1 MRVLYFTRDYTPH
14 DWRFLNALTETEHKV
29 FYLRLEQQGM
39 PLEDRPLPPQIEVI
53 PWQGGRKPLRL
64 KDFPRL
70 FMDLKRVIRHIH
82 PDLVHAGPIQTAA
95 FLTALS
101 GFQPLVSMSW
111 GYDLLRDAER
121 NAFWRWIT
129 RYTLARSAVLVG
141 DCDAVGARARAYG
154 MRAERI
160 VTFPWGV
167 DLKHFIPTLS
177 EEERLSFRR
186 RWGWGEQAFVLISV
200 RAWEPIYG
208 VEELAHAFVQ
218 VSRELPQVCLIMLG
232 NGSLAGRIHRIFL
245 QGGVLDRVQFPG
257 QVSQANLPLY
267 YRTADLYLSASH
279 SDGTSISLLEA
290 MACGRPVLVSDIP
303 GNREWVSDGVQGW
316 LFESGNAEALASA
329 IRRAVEERERLP
341 QMGEAARSLAERRA
355 DWSQNFQHLLEAY
368 RLAASL
374 VEKPRTAG

>member
-14 DWRFLNALTETEHKV
+14 DWRFLNALAETEHKV
-29 FYLRLEQQGM
+29 FYLRLEQQGTS
-39 PLEDRPLPPQIEVI
+39 LEDRPLPPQIEVI
-53 PWQGGRKPLRL
+53 PWQGGRKPFRP

-70 FMDLKRVIRHIH
+70 LIDLKRVIRHIN

-121 NAFWRWIT
+121 NAVWRWVT

-141 DCDAVGARARAYG
+141 DCETVRARAIAYG
-154 MRAERI
+154 MRAERV

-167 DLKHFIPTLS
+167 DLKHFAPALS
-177 EEERLSFRR
+177 EEERLAFRR

-232 NGSLAGRIHRIFL
+232 NGSLAGRIRRIFL

-257 QVSQANLPLY
+257 QVSQANLPQY
-267 YRTADLYLSASH
+267 YRSADLFVSASH

-290 MACGRPVLVSDIP
+290 MACGCPALVSDIP
-303 GNREWVSDGVQGW
+303 GNREWVSHGVQGW
-316 LFESGNAEALASA
+316 LFETGSAEALASA
-329 IRRAVEERERLP
+329 IRRAVEERDRLS
-341 QMGEAARSLAERRA
+341 QMGRAARHLAEQRA
-355 DWSQNFQHLLEAY
+355 DWSQNFPQLLEAY

-374 VEKPRTAG
+374 VEKH

>member
-14 DWRFLNALTETEHKV
+14 DWRFLNALAETEHKV
-29 FYLRLEQQGM
+29 FYLRLEQQGTS
-39 PLEDRPLPPQIEVI
+39 LEDRPLPPQIEVI
-53 PWQGGRKPLRL
+53 PWQGGRKPFRP

-70 FMDLKRVIRHIH
+70 SIDLKRVIRYIN

-121 NAFWRWIT
+121 NAVWRWVT

-141 DCDAVGARARAYG
+141 DCETVRARAIAYG
-154 MRAERI
+154 MRAERV

-167 DLKHFIPTLS
+167 DLKHFAPALS
-177 EEERLSFRR
+177 EEERLAFRR

-232 NGSLAGRIHRIFL
+232 NGSLAGRIRRIFL

-257 QVSQANLPLY
+257 QVSQANLPQY
-267 YRTADLYLSASH
+267 YRSADLFVSASH

-290 MACGRPVLVSDIP
+290 MACGCPVLVSDIP
-303 GNREWVSDGVQGW
+303 GNREWVSHGVQGW
-316 LFESGNAEALASA
+316 LFETGSAEALASA
-329 IRRAVEERERLP
+329 IRRAVEERDRLS
-341 QMGEAARSLAERRA
+341 QMGRAARHLAEQRA
-355 DWSQNFQHLLEAY
+355 DWSQNFPQLLEAY

-374 VEKPRTAG
+374 VEKH

>member
-14 DWRFLNALTETEHKV
+14 DWRFLNALAKTEHKV

-39 PLEDRPLPPQIEVI
+39 PIEDRPLPPQIEVI
-53 PWQGGRKPLRL
+53 PWQGGCRPLRL
-64 KDFPRL
+64 KDFPSL

-121 NAFWRWIT
+121 NALWRWIT
-129 RYTLARSAVLVG
+129 RYTLACSTVLVG
-141 DCDAVGARARAYG
+141 DCDTVGARAMAYG
-154 MRAERI
+154 MKAERI

-167 DLKHFIPTLS
+167 DLKHFIPALS

-218 VSRELPQVCLIMLG
+218 VSRELPQVYLMMLG

-257 QVSQANLPLY
+257 QVSQANLPFY
-267 YRTADLYLSASH
+267 YRTADLYISVSH

-316 LFESGNAEALASA
+316 LFETGSAEALASA

-341 QMGEAARSLAERRA
+341 QMGKAARSLAERRA
-355 DWSQNFQHLLEAY
+355 DWSQNFQQLLEAY

-374 VEKPRTAG
+374 VEKR